1 MSDNNNCNELSEILL
16 YDGNDEEFK
25 QYNES
30 LDQPLNF
37 STIYSE
43 KSPKNKKYTGN
54 IINGKYHGR
63 GILEKNIFLMV

>member
-30 LDQPLNF
+30 LDQPLN
-37 STIYSE
+37 SY
-43 KSPKNKKYTGN
+43 KSFKD
-54 IINGKYHGR
+54 II
-63 GILEKNIFLMV
+63 ILIIGE